1 MRHAVYASKDGNSL
15 LLVNENLWVINGA
28 WQIIKR
34 DGIFYC
40 MSPNSTNP
48 IDIHLAGY
56 IEYDGCY
63 NSTLSRFQNGK
74 GEHISTIETPIIEI
88 APVIDAVQA
97 PELCKKKYYGI
108 ECFCSK
114 CKR

>member
-1 MRHAVYASKDGNSL
+1 MSYAVYSDPTGESL

-28 WQIIKR
+28 WQIETK
-34 DGIFYC
+34 DGKFYC
-40 MSPNSTNP
+40 ISPNSTFL

-56 IEYDGCY
+56 IDYDGDY
-63 NSTLSRFQNGK
+63 NDALNRFK
-74 GEHISTIETPIIEI
+74 AGEGTHLIQKVNEPQPIVES
-88 APVIDAVQA
+88 V